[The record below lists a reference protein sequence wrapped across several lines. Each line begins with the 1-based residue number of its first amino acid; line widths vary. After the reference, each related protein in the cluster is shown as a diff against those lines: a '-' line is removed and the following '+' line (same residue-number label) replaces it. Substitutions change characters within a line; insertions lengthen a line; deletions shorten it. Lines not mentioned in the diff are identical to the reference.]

1 MRCFLCG
8 LGDRLC
14 GLDDLVLCG
23 SRVAG
28 SWEAVVGS
36 GSVLGMAGYGCS
48 LLFLVYCMD
57 RLRDWVAWLWG
68 VMCWNF
74 VCPSGRCQVVVH
86 VLCLSLIILRE
97 YFGGVC

>member
-36 GSVLGMAGYGCS
+36 GSVREIYDTPAHTAAALSAQP
-48 LLFLVYCMD
+48 CM
-57 RLRDWVAWLWG
+57 RQSIR
-68 VMCWNF
+68 
-74 VCPSGRCQVVVH
+74 H
-86 VLCLSLIILRE
+86 VL
-97 YFGGVC
+97 